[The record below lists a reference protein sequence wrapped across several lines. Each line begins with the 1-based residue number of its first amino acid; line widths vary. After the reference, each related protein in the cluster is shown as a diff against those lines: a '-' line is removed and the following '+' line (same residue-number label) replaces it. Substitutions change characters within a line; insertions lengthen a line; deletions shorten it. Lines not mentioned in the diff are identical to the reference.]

1 MNHIKNSKSKNININ
16 ENILKLNQKIDNLG
30 DENEELESRLKVT
43 EAAVSQ
49 QLQKNYSDYSKLII
63 DIKKEFT

>member
-43 EAAVSQ
+43 EAVSQ
-49 QLQKNYSDYSKLII
+49 QLQKNYSDCSKVII

>member
-16 ENILKLNQKIDNLG
+16 ENILKLNQKIDDLG

-43 EAAVSQ
+43 EAVSQ
-49 QLQKNYSDYSKLII
+49 QLQKNYSDCSKLII

>member
-1 MNHIKNSKSKNININ
+1 MNHIKNSKSKNINLN
-16 ENILKLNQKIDNLG
+16 VNILKLNQKIDNLG

>member
-30 DENEELESRLKVT
+30 DENEEPESRLKVT
-43 EAAVSQ
+43 EAVSQ
-49 QLQKNYSDYSKLII
+49 QLQKNYSDCSKLII

>member
-43 EAAVSQ
+43 EAVSQ
-49 QLQKNYSDYSKLII
+49 QLQKNYSDCSKLII